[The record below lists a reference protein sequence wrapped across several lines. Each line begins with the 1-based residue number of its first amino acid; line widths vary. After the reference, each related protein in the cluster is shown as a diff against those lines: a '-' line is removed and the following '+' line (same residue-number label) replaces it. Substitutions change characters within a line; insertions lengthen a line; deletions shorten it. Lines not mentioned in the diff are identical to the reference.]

1 MKLGDK
7 MLSVILGVVLAA
19 IFIGYLLPVGMDA
32 YYNADTSGWDSA
44 EANIFGVLGI
54 FLILVPLIVLAKAA
68 MEA

>member
-32 YYNADTSGWDSA
+32 YYNADTSAWDSA
-44 EANIFGVLGI
+44 EANIYGVLGI